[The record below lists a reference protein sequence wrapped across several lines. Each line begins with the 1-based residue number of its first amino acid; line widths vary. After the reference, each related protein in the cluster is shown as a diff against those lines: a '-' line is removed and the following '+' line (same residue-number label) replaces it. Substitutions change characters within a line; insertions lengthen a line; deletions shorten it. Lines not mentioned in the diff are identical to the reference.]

1 MTETRLPKPKD
12 ERHAPRGRWTPG
24 WRVGLLLALAALVA
38 LWWWLA
44 PDEASGLAALKA
56 QQAALLDWYQESPW
70 QVRASFFGLYL
81 LVATLAVPG
90 IALLTLAAGAVFGL
104 GWGLV
109 LVSFASSL
117 GATLSFWLAR
127 YLLGDLL
134 RARMGP
140 RVLAMRVR
148 LEREG
153 ALYLLSLRLIPVVPF
168 GAINLLMGLT
178 DMRAPTFYAV
188 SQIGMLAST
197 LVFVSAG
204 QQLGTIHSAS
214 EVLQPGVLGALLA
227 LGLLVALM
235 PALATRLL
243 EGQRKRKLL
252 APWRSQRPRQFDTNL
267 VVIGAGAG
275 GLVSAYI
282 AAAAQAKVTLVEA
295 SRLGGDCL
303 HYGCVPSKAL
313 IQSAKVAHQVR
324 TAAQFGVQPPALA
337 LDAQALDWPA
347 LMARI
352 ARVIASIAPHD
363 SPERYTALGVDVLQ
377 GHAKITSPWTVDVTR
392 PDHSVQRIRTRSIV
406 IAAGAQPVVPDLPG
420 LHAVGF
426 ATSDTLW
433 AQLAQCSSLPQRIVV
448 LGGGPIGCELGQA
461 FARLGAAVTLVEAGP
476 RLLAREDAEVSVVVQ
491 TALQM
496 DGVQVLCAHSALRC
510 DSTNAEKTITVRDVA
525 TGEDQVLAFD
535 LLVCAVG
542 RRARL
547 SGYGLDEL
555 GIVVNDTQRT
565 VPTNAYLQTVFPTIY
580 AAGDVAGPYQLTHAA
595 AHQAWYATVNALFGD
610 FKRFAADYRHLPA
623 TTFVAP
629 EVARVGLNEQEARAQ
644 GLRFEVTRFDLAD
657 LDRALTDAGS
667 APPTGFVKVLTV
679 PGKDRILGATIVA
692 PQAGDMLAEYVL
704 AMRHG
709 LGLKA
714 ILGTVHAYPTF
725 AEANKY
731 AAGAWQ
737 RAHVPKR
744 LLAWARAFH
753 AWRRG

>member
-1 MTETRLPKPKD
+1 
-12 ERHAPRGRWTPG
+12 
-24 WRVGLLLALAALVA
+24 VGLVLALAAALA
-38 LWWWLA
+38 LWWSLG
-44 PDEASGLAALKA
+44 PDEASGLSVLKA
-56 QQAALLDWYQESPW
+56 QHAFLLAWYGESPW
-70 QVRASFFGLYL
+70 QLRAAFFALY
-81 LVATLAVPG
+81 VAVALLAVPG
-90 IALLTLAAGAVFGL
+90 ISVFTVAGGAVFGL
-104 GWGLV
+104 GWGVL
-109 LVSFASSL
+109 LVSFASTV
-117 GATLSFWLAR
+117 GATLSFWLSR
-127 YLLGDLL
+127 YLLGDWL

-140 RVLAMRVR
+140 RVLAVR
-148 LEREG
+148 AHVEQEG
-153 ALYLLSLRLIPVVPF
+153 AFYLLSLRLMPVVPF
-168 GAINLLMGLT
+168 GLINLLMGLT
-178 DMRAPTFYAV
+178 AMRTRTFYGV

-197 LVFVSAG
+197 VVFVSAG
-204 QQLGTIHSAS
+204 QQLGSIQSAS
-214 EVLQPGVLGALLA
+214 EALKPGMLGALLG
-227 LGLLVALM
+227 LGLLVAIL
-235 PALATRLL
+235 PKIGKRVL
-243 EGQRKRKLL
+243 EWMRQRKLL
-252 APWRSQRPRQFDTNL
+252 APWRSQRPRRFDTNL

-295 SRLGGDCL
+295 KSMGGDCL
-303 HYGCVPSKAL
+303 NYGCVPSKAL
-313 IQSAKVAHQVR
+313 IQSAKVAYQVR
-324 TAAQFGVQPPALA
+324 TAAQFGVHSGTS
-337 LDAQALDWPA
+337 DAPALDWPA
-347 LMARI
+347 VMARI

-363 SPERYTALGVDVLQ
+363 SAERYTALGVDVLQ
-377 GHAKITSPWTVDVTR
+377 GHAKIINPWTVEVTR
-392 PDHSVQRIRTRSIV
+392 PDHSVLRIYTRSIV

-420 LHAVGF
+420 LHEVGF

-433 AQLAQCSSLPQRIVV
+433 AQLAQCSSLPQRIMV

-461 FARLGAAVTLVEAGP
+461 FARLGATVTLVEAGP
-476 RLLAREDAEVSVVVQ
+476 RLLAREDEDVSALVQ
-491 TALQM
+491 SVLQA
-496 DGVQVLCAHSALRC
+496 DGVQVLRAHTALRC
-510 DSTNAEKTITVRDVA
+510 AGQGKDKTITLRDA
-525 TGEDQVLAFD
+525 ASGLEQSMAFD

-547 SGYGLDEL
+547 SGYGLEAL
-555 GIVVNDTQRT
+555 GIATDITIQRT

-629 EVARVGLNEQEARAQ
+629 EVARVGLNEQDAQAQ
-644 GLRFEVTRFDLAD
+644 GVRYEVTRFDLAD
-657 LDRALTDAGS
+657 LNRALTDVGS
-667 APPTGFVKVLTV
+667 TRPLGFVKVLTV

-692 PQAGDMLAEYVL
+692 PQAGEMLAEYVL

-737 RAHVPKR
+737 RGHAPQR
-744 LLAWARAFH
+744 LLDLARVFH

>member
-1 MTETRLPKPKD
+1 MTDVRTPTPLHGARAWA
-12 ERHAPRGRWTPG
+12 RRWTPG
-24 WRVGLLLALAALVA
+24 WRVAAVLALTLGLA
-38 LWWWLA
+38 LWWA
-44 PDEASGLAALKA
+44 RVPDEASGLAVLKA
-56 QQAALLDWYQESPW
+56 QHAYLLALDQESPW
-70 QVRASFFGLYL
+70 QLRASFFAFYL
-81 LVATLAVPG
+81 LLATLALPG

-104 GWGLV
+104 GWGVL

-127 YLLGDLL
+127 YLLGDML

-140 RVLAMRVR
+140 RVLAMRAR

-178 DMRAPTFYAV
+178 DMRSRTFYAV
-188 SQIGMLAST
+188 SQVGMLAST
-197 LVFVSAG
+197 LVYVSAG

-214 EVLQPGVLGALLA
+214 DVLQPSVLGALLA

-235 PALATRLL
+235 PAVATRLL
-243 EGQRKRKLL
+243 ERQRRAKLL
-252 APWRSQRPRQFDTNL
+252 APWRRQRPGHFDTNL

-295 SRLGGDCL
+295 SLLGGDCL

-324 TAAQFGVQPPALA
+324 MAAQFGVQQGDLV
-337 LDAQALDWPA
+337 LDFPA

-363 SPERYTALGVDVLQ
+363 SAERYTALGVDVLQ
-377 GHAKITSPWTVDVTR
+377 GHAQIINPWTVDVTR
-392 PDHSVQRIRTRSIV
+392 PDRSVQRIHTRSIV

-420 LHAVGF
+420 LHEVGF

-433 AQLAQCSSLPQRIVV
+433 AQLAQCSALPRRIVV

-461 FARLGAAVTLVEAGP
+461 FARLGAAVTLIEAGP
-476 RLLAREDAEVSVVVQ
+476 RLLAREDDDVSALVQ
-491 TALQM
+491 TALQC

-510 DSTNAEKTITVRDVA
+510 DVTGTEKTITVRKPS
-525 TGEDQVLAFD
+525 TGDEHVLAFD

-542 RRARL
+542 RRARMT
-547 SGYGLDEL
+547 GYGLEAL
-555 GIVVNDTQRT
+555 GIAIDDQRNT
-565 VPTNAYLQTVFPTIY
+565 VPTNAYLQTVFPNIY

-644 GLRFEVTRFDLAD
+644 GLRYEVTRFDLAD
-657 LDRALTDAGS
+657 LDRSLTDAGS
-667 APPTGFVKVLTV
+667 TPPAGFVKVLTA

-737 RAHVPKR
+737 RAHAPQR

>member
-1 MTETRLPKPKD
+1 M
-12 ERHAPRGRWTPG
+12 
-24 WRVGLLLALAALVA
+24 
-38 LWWWLA
+38 
-44 PDEASGLAALKA
+44 
-56 QQAALLDWYQESPW
+56 
-70 QVRASFFGLYL
+70 
-81 LVATLAVPG
+81 LAVPG
-90 IALLTLAAGAVFGL
+90 ISVFTVAGGAVFGL
-104 GWGLV
+104 GWGVL
-109 LVSFASSL
+109 LVSFASTV
-117 GATLSFWLAR
+117 GATLSFWLSR
-127 YLLGDLL
+127 YLLGDWL

-140 RVLAMRVR
+140 RVLAVR
-148 LEREG
+148 AHVEQEG
-153 ALYLLSLRLIPVVPF
+153 AFYLLSLRLMPVVPF
-168 GAINLLMGLT
+168 GVINLLMGLT
-178 DMRAPTFYAV
+178 AMRTRTFYAV

-197 LVFVSAG
+197 IVFVSAG
-204 QQLGTIHSAS
+204 QQLGSIQSAG
-214 EVLQPGVLGALLA
+214 EALKPGMLAALLG
-227 LGLLVALM
+227 LGLLVALL
-235 PALATRLL
+235 PKVSRRVL
-243 EGQRKRKLL
+243 EWIHQRKLL
-252 APWRSQRPRQFDTNL
+252 SPWRSQRPRRFDTNL

-295 SRLGGDCL
+295 KSMGGDCL
-303 HYGCVPSKAL
+303 NYGCVPSKAL

-324 TAAQFGVQPPALA
+324 TAAELGVQPSAP
-337 LDAQALDWPA
+337 LDVALDWPA
-347 LMARI
+347 VMARI
-352 ARVIASIAPHD
+352 DRVIASIAPHD
-363 SPERYTALGVDVLQ
+363 SAARYTALGVDVLQ
-377 GHAKITSPWTVDVTR
+377 GHAKIISPWTVDVTR
-392 PDHSVQRIRTRSIV
+392 PDQTVQRIHTRSIV

-420 LHAVGF
+420 LHEVGF

-461 FARLGAAVTLVEAGP
+461 FARLGATVTLVEASP
-476 RLLAREDAEVSVVVQ
+476 RLLAREDEDVCALVQ
-491 TALQM
+491 TALQA
-496 DGVQVLCAHSALRC
+496 DGVQVLCAHTALRC
-510 DSTNAEKTITVRDVA
+510 DRTSTETASPEKTITVRDA
-525 TGEDQVLAFD
+525 ASGLEQTLSFD

-547 SGYGLDEL
+547 SGYGLEEL
-555 GIVVNDTQRT
+555 GIWTDTNGNTGTTDSTQRT

-629 EVARVGLNEQEARAQ
+629 EVARVGLNEREARAQ
-644 GLRFEVTRFDLAD
+644 GVRYEVTRFDLAD

-667 APPTGFVKVLTV
+667 TPPTGFVKVLTV

-692 PQAGDMLAEYVL
+692 PQAGEMLAEYVL

-737 RAHVPKR
+737 RGHAPQR
-744 LLAWARAFH
+744 LLDLARVFH

>member
-1 MTETRLPKPKD
+1 MTEPRGHTAQSQRRK
-12 ERHAPRGRWTPG
+12 PRGRWTPG
-24 WRVGLLLALAALVA
+24 WRVGLLLALAAALA
-38 LWWWLA
+38 LWWVIG
-44 PDEASGLAALKA
+44 PDEASGLSVLKA
-56 QQAALLDWYQESPW
+56 QRALLLAWYQDVPW
-70 QVRASFFGLYL
+70 QLRAGFFVLYVL
-81 LVATLAVPG
+81 LATLSVPG
-90 IALLTLAAGAVFGL
+90 ISVFTVAAGAVFGL
-104 GWGLV
+104 GWGVL
-109 LVSFASSL
+109 LVSFASTV
-117 GATLSFWLAR
+117 GATLSFWLSR
-127 YLLGDLL
+127 YLLADWL

-140 RVLAMRVR
+140 RVMAVR
-148 LEREG
+148 AHVEREG
-153 ALYLLSLRLIPVVPF
+153 AFYLLSLRLMPVVPF
-168 GAINLLMGLT
+168 GVINLLMGLT
-178 DMRAPTFYAV
+178 AMRSRTFYAV

-197 LVFVSAG
+197 VVFVSAG
-204 QQLGTIHSAS
+204 QQLGSIQNAS
-214 EVLQPGVLGALLA
+214 EALQPGMLGALLG
-227 LGLLVALM
+227 LGLLVALL
-235 PALATRLL
+235 PKIAKRVLELL
-243 EGQRKRKLL
+243 RQRKLL

-295 SRLGGDCL
+295 RALGGDCL

-324 TAAQFGVQPPALA
+324 TSAQFGVQPPALV

-363 SPERYTALGVDVLQ
+363 SAERYTALGVDVLQ
-377 GHAKITSPWTVDVTR
+377 GQAKITSPWTVDVTR

-420 LHAVGF
+420 LHDVGF

-433 AQLAQCSSLPQRIVV
+433 AQLAQCSALPRRIVL

-461 FARLGAAVTLVEAGP
+461 FARLGADVTLVEAGP
-476 RLLAREDAEVSVVVQ
+476 RLLAREDEDVSALVQ
-491 TALQM
+491 TALQT
-496 DGVQVLCAHSALRC
+496 DGVRVLCAHTALRC
-510 DSTNAEKTITVRDVA
+510 DGTEAEKTITVRSAA
-525 TGEDQVLAFD
+525 TGLEQTLAFD

-547 SGYGLDEL
+547 SGYGLEEL
-555 GIVVNDTQRT
+555 GIAVEHT
-565 VPTNAYLQTVFPTIY
+565 VPTNAYLQTVFPSIY

-629 EVARVGLNEQEARAQ
+629 EVARVGLNEQEAQAQ
-644 GLRFEVTRFDLAD
+644 GVRYEVTRFDLAD

-731 AAGAWQ
+731 TAGAWQ

-744 LLAWARAFH
+744 LLAAGRAFH